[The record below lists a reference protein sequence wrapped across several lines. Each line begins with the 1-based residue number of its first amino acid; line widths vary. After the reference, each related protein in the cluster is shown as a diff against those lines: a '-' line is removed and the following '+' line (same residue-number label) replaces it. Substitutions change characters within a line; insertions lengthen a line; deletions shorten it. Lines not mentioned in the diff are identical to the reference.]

1 MPGLMLGGGD
11 TVVAKT
17 DSAPPSRW
25 GSESSGKD
33 EQLARHLEE
42 EVSTAHTGDAQAG
55 RRLEEVNRA
64 DLGSLPGGGVKV
76 INLFIRLLGAGGR
89 YSRQREQHMQM
100 PRGGEGREE
109 MSFQGHWRAIESF
122 RAEVLSWGW
131 VPHPP
136 AQGRLDDVW
145 GCFWLSPLRDA
156 PGIEWVR
163 ARDASGTVPRTAP
176 TRE

>member
-1 MPGLMLGGGD
+1 MLGGGD

-33 EQLARHLEE
+33 EQLARHLED
-42 EVSTAHTGDAQAG
+42 EVSTALTGDAQAG

-109 MSFQGHWRAIESF
+109 MSFQGHWRAIERF
-122 RAEVLSWGW
+122 RGGEVTRC
-131 VPHPP
+131 VFHRHPRLG
-136 AQGRLDDVW
+136 GRAPVFSTSCLCTRANDVGDDSK
-145 GCFWLSPLRDA
+145 L
-156 PGIEWVR
+156 
-163 ARDASGTVPRTAP
+163 T
-176 TRE
+176 